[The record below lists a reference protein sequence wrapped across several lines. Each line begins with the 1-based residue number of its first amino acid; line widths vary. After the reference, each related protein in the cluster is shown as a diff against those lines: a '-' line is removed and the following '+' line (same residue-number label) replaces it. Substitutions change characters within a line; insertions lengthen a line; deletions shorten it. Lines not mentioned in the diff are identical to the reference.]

1 MKGGYLAFDGSIG
14 SERPTSFPTIVQ
26 VMSGEGSVVTT
37 DYVEPGEALPAYEV
51 GVPDLPGPD
60 HPLRAPLLASGG
72 GAAVLAGALYG
83 LAWVARSN
91 YDSPSIETEGQLDT
105 LRRQTNTLC
114 IGSAIAG
121 GVAVSLGAGAVLAR

>member
-1 MKGGYLAFDGSIG
+1 
-14 SERPTSFPTIVQ
+14 
-26 VMSGEGSVVTT
+26 VVTT

-51 GVPDLPGPD
+51 GAPDLPGPE
-60 HPLRAPLLASGG
+60 HPLRAPLLAGGG

-91 YDSPSIETEGQLDT
+91 YYDSSVQTEAQLNT
-105 LRRQTNTLC
+105 LRTQTNTLC

-121 GVAVSLGAGAVLAR
+121 GVALSLGAGAVIVK